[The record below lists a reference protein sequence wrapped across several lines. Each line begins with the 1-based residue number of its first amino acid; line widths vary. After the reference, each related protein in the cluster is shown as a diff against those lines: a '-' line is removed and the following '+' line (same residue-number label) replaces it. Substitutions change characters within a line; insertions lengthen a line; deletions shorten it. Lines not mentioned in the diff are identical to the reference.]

1 MNRRWRVVLILVVLL
16 GLFVGLLAYLYRG
29 YDWTADHASFR
40 TNPWG
45 TKALRELCERN
56 NVPTQTLQRPLDEL
70 ADPTGALLCIFD
82 PTLTPTEDELA
93 ALEAWIRDGG
103 HLILAVGDDTFSGG
117 GCGSGSCSL
126 YGECGSNRILLAHLG
141 LGTQSLG
148 TPEQVVTLQAP
159 NQGPWTADVTS
170 IVVNSSRRLI
180 RLTSAQQIREHLRQI
195 IDEDEEVP
203 QITPLVADYVEP
215 VVQDDAGVL
224 VMNLQ
229 VGQGTIQVIS
239 DADIVANGQLG
250 QADNAILAM
259 NLIYSGGQ
267 PQTIYFDEYHHGR
280 SASPLAGK
288 RLPSA
293 PIFAALWA
301 VLGCLGLYLAGSFW
315 RFGQPVPLPS
325 PSRRSVV
332 EHVRAFAGLYQAA
345 RAGAAAVNLTARRF
359 RWRLAQLTALGPPAS
374 PEQLATACART
385 ADIDPSALAELLI
398 ELQAITP
405 DTKLSRIQTLDLI
418 RRIAHFEEAIFD
430 HGPVANRHTQNV

>member
-1 MNRRWRVVLILVVLL
+1 MSRRWRVVLILIVLL

-29 YDWTADHASFR
+29 YDWTPDHASFR

-56 NVPTQTLQRPLDEL
+56 NVPTQALQRPLDEL
-70 ADPTGALLCIFD
+70 ADPTGILLCVFD
-82 PTLTPTEDELA
+82 PTLTLTEDEVG
-93 ALEAWIRDGG
+93 ALQSWVKDGG
-103 HLILAVGDDTFSGG
+103 HLILAIGDDTFSGDSRL
-117 GCGSGSCSL
+117 GSYSL
-126 YGECGSNRILLAHLG
+126 YGECGPNRILLAHLG

-148 TPEQVVTLQAP
+148 TPEQVVSLQAP

-180 RLTSAQQIREHLRQI
+180 RLTSAQQIKEYLRQTT
-195 IDEDEEVP
+195 DEDEKVP
-203 QITPLVADYVEP
+203 EITPLVADCIEP
-215 VVQDDAGVL
+215 VVQDDAGIL

-239 DADIVANGQLG
+239 DADIIANGQLG
-250 QADNAILAM
+250 QADNAVLAM

-280 SASPLAGK
+280 WAPPLVGK

-301 VLGCLGLYLAGSFW
+301 ALGCLGLYLAGSFW

-345 RAGAAAVNLTARRF
+345 HAGAAAVNLTARRF
-359 RWRLAQLTALGPPAS
+359 RWRLTQLTALGSPTS

-385 ADIDPSALAELLI
+385 ADVDPSPLAELLI

-405 DTKLSRIQTLDLI
+405 DTKLSRTQTLDLI

-430 HGPVANRHTQNV
+430 YGPVTNRHTQNV